1 MIRRLIILQIILLF
15 VVSVMAYAETAT
27 TEVGGIA
34 QKFRAFDYDAV
45 IELSNKALTHADALS
60 QEELFQILEMKAVS
74 HYSKMEMTE
83 ALNSFVEILKID
95 PGHELDPV
103 KYSPKIVAFYNE
115 IKVNFPV
122 ETVSQPVEQEP
133 EKPDT
138 VIVYRQDRSFKKSIL
153 PSLVLPGTGHLLI
166 GKRQKGM
173 ILTTLSAATL
183 ATSIWLSI
191 DCANKEKDYLN
202 AVDPGDIDAKYAE
215 YNSSYKTRNA
225 LWTAYAAIWLY
236 TQVDLIFLQKP
247 SAPIQVG
254 LLPPGDGRAL
264 GLAWRVRF

>member
-1 MIRRLIILQIILLF
+1 MIRRLTFLNIILLF
-15 VVSVMAYAETAT
+15 TFMAVAQAAT
-27 TEVGGIA
+27 TEVEIIA

-45 IELSNKALTHADALS
+45 IELSNKALAHADDFS
-60 QEELFQILEMKAVS
+60 QDELFQIHEMKAVS
-74 HYSKMEMTE
+74 YYSKMEMTE
-83 ALNSFVEILKID
+83 ALNSFVDILKID
-95 PGHELDPV
+95 PEHELDPV
-103 KYSPKIVAFYNE
+103 KYSPKIIAFYNR
-115 IKVNFPV
+115 IKSNFQPL
-122 ETVSQPVEQEP
+122 ETVSQPVEQKP

-166 GKRQKGM
+166 GKKQKGM

-183 ATSIWLSI
+183 ASSIWFTI

-202 AVDPGDIDAKYAE
+202 AVDPGDIDGKYAE
-215 YNSSYKTRNA
+215 YNSSFKIRNT

-236 TQVDLIFLQKP
+236 SQIDLLFLQKP
-247 SAPIQVG
+247 DSPIQVG
-254 LLPPGDGRAL
+254 LATPGAGAAM